1 MQLKKTYKTPEIQSE
16 DIAIGVFGDYGGDSN
31 GCGHGWNDL
40 DWTPLF
46 WITSIFQVWC
56 CN

>member
-1 MQLKKTYKTPEIQSE
+1 MQSKKTYKAPEIQSE
-16 DIAIGVFGDYGGDSN
+16 DIAIGVFGDYGDD
-31 GCGHGWNDL
+31 GCGGGGNGL